1 MQKFYRDKSK
11 IFECNVSVDGA
22 TIAETKARLVL
33 EFPNDRNLLFYG
45 NIQENGKCEIVVPPL
60 KEIDECEGTAILE
73 IIAESTYFESW
84 TDDFALDTNKKVTVE
99 MVEKKGATIEEKKI
113 VPHVKVISKSEEK
126 RPVIENVKD
135 APELDDVDKLS
146 EFKTYVKKNK
156 INITETIKDKEKY
169 LQLLVKYKKEKSLNK
184 KNIME
189 LHDEIASQ
197 HKKHLI

>member
-22 TIAETKARLVL
+22 KISETKARLVL
-33 EFPNDRNLLFYG
+33 EFPNQRNLLFYG
-45 NIQENGKCEIVVPPL
+45 NIQENGKCEIVVPAL

-73 IIAESTYFESW
+73 VIAETTYFESW
-84 TDDFALDTNKKVTVE
+84 TDDFTLDTNKKVTVE

-113 VPHVKVISKSEEK
+113 TPHIQIITKPEENKVLESVVAS
-126 RPVIENVKD
+126 
-135 APELDDVDKLS
+135 PELDDVDKLS
-146 EFKTYVKKNK
+146 DFKKYIKVNK
-156 INITETIKDKEKY
+156 VNLTETIKSKEKY
-169 LQLLVKYKKEKSLNK
+169 LALLVNYKKKKSLNK

-189 LHDEIASQ
+189 LHDEIVSQ

>member
-22 TIAETKARLVL
+22 KITETKARLVL

-45 NIQENGKCEIVVPPL
+45 NIQENGKCEIVVPAL

-84 TDDFALDTNKKVTVE
+84 TDNFTLDTNKKVTVE
-99 MVEKKGATIEEKKI
+99 MVEKKGATIEEKRITPHIKI
-113 VPHVKVISKSEEK
+113 ITKPEENKVLESIDTTK
-126 RPVIENVKD
+126 
-135 APELDDVDKLS
+135 ELGEDDKLLD
-146 EFKTYVKKNK
+146 FKKYIKTNK
-156 INITETIKDKEKY
+156 INLTETIKSKEKY
-169 LQLLVKYKKEKSLNK
+169 LQLLVNYKKKNSLNK
-184 KNIME
+184 NNIME
-189 LHDEIASQ
+189 LHDEIVSQ